1 MRWNTLQMP
10 KSIVID
16 EATYGPNYGKF
27 IAEPL
32 ERGYGLTLG
41 NALRR
46 VLLSSI
52 PGAAIMAVKIEGVLH
67 EFSTIPGV
75 VEDVTEIILN
85 IKKIKL
91 RLHSEHPKVL
101 YLKASGKGEVKA
113 SQIESDAEV
122 EILNPEQHI
131 ATLSEDGVFKLELT
145 VDHGRGY
152 VPAEVFRKSFNTIG
166 LIPVDAIFSPVS
178 KVNFLVEN
186 CRVGERT
193 DYDRLILEV
202 HTNGSVKPD
211 VAVSQAAKLLR
222 DHLTLFRSFGEDG
235 EEGKVEGLDDD
246 MVKMRDMLMKPVEE
260 LELSVRSANCLR
272 ANNIFTLGDL
282 VQKTE
287 SEMLKYRNF
296 GRKSL
301 AELSVILKNMSLTFG
316 MKVEQYTD
324 PKKKKA

>member
-1 MRWNTLQMP
+1 MRWKSLQMP
-10 KSIVID
+10 KGIAID
-16 EATYGPNYGKF
+16 ESSHSDTFGRF
-27 IAEPL
+27 TAEPL

-52 PGAAIMAVKIEGVLH
+52 PGSAVVAVKIEGVLH

-75 VEDVTEIILN
+75 MEDVTEIVLN
-85 IKKIKL
+85 LKQLRI
-91 RLHSEHPKVL
+91 RLHSDHPRTL
-101 YLKASGKGEVKA
+101 YLKTQAKGRVTA
-113 SQIESDAEV
+113 AQIEGDSEV
-122 EILNPEQHI
+122 EILNPELHL
-131 ATLSEDGVFKLELT
+131 ATLSEDGSLKMELT

-152 VPAEVFRKSFNTIG
+152 VPAEVFRKSYNTIG
-166 LIPVDAIFSPVS
+166 LIPLDAAFSPVT
-178 KVNFLVEN
+178 KVSFHVEN

-202 HTNGSVKPD
+202 HTDGSIKPD
-211 VAVSQAAKLLR
+211 LAISHAAKLLQE
-222 DHLTLFRSFGEDG
+222 HISLFQSFGDKADEMRDEAVDG
-235 EEGKVEGLDDD
+235 DLL
-246 MVKMRDMLMKPVEE
+246 KMRDMLNKPVEE

-272 ANNIFTLGDL
+272 ANNINTLGDL

-301 AELSVILKNMSLTFG
+301 AELAVILKAMNLNFG
-316 MKVEQYTD
+316 MKVDHYLD
-324 PKKKKA
+324 SRKKSK

>member
-1 MRWNTLQMP
+1 MSMRWKSLQMP
-10 KSIVID
+10 KGIAID
-16 EATYGPNYGKF
+16 ESTQTNTFARF
-27 IAEPL
+27 VAEPL

-52 PGAAIMAVKIEGVLH
+52 PGAAVVAVRIEGVLH

-85 IKKIKL
+85 LKQLRL
-91 RLHSEHPKVL
+91 RLHSEHPKSL
-101 YLKASGKGEVKA
+101 YLKAQTKGVVTAA
-113 SQIESDAEV
+113 SIESDADV
-122 EILNPEQHI
+122 EIINPEQHI
-131 ATLSEDGVFKLELT
+131 ATLSEDGALKMELT

-152 VPAEVFRKSFNTIG
+152 VPAEVFRKTYNTIG
-166 LIPVDAIFSPVS
+166 LIPLDAAFSPVT
-178 KVNFLVEN
+178 KVNFQVEN

-193 DYDRLILEV
+193 DYDRLILEI
-202 HTNGSVKPD
+202 HTDGTMRPD
-211 VAVSQAAKLLR
+211 LALSHAAKLLQE
-222 DHLTLFRSFGEDG
+222 HLSLFLTFGEREV
-235 EEGKVEGLDDD
+235 EEREERLDSDSA
-246 MVKMRDMLMKPVEE
+246 KLKELLSKTVEE

-272 ANNIFTLGDL
+272 ANNIYTLADL

-301 AELSVILKNMSLTFG
+301 NELNSILKNMNLSFG
-316 MKVEQYTD
+316 MKIDHIIDQ
-324 PKKKKA
+324 KK

>member
-1 MRWNTLQMP
+1 MIKWRSLQMP
-10 KSIVID
+10 KGIVI
-16 EATYGPNYGKF
+16 EESSLKPTYGRF

-52 PGAAIMAVKIEGVLH
+52 PGAAVVAVKIEGVLH

-75 VEDVTEIILN
+75 VEDVTEIVLN
-85 IKKIKL
+85 LKQIRL
-91 RLHSEHPKVL
+91 RLHSEHPKTL
-101 YLKASGKGEVKA
+101 YLKATSRGAVTAA
-113 SQIESDAEV
+113 SIDGDPDV
-122 EILNPEQHI
+122 EILTPDQHI
-131 ATLSEDGVFKLELT
+131 ATLSEDGSLRMELT

-152 VPAEVFRKSFNTIG
+152 VPAEVFRKSYNSIG
-166 LIPVDAIFSPVS
+166 LIPLDASFSPVV
-178 KVNFLVEN
+178 KINFQVEN

-193 DYDRLILEV
+193 DYDRLIIDV
-202 HTNGSVKPD
+202 HTEGTVRPD
-211 VAVSQAAKLLR
+211 EAMSHAAKLLR
-222 DHLTLFRSFGEDG
+222 DHLALFLSFGDETEEPA
-235 EEGKVEGLDDD
+235 EEGGDADYIR
-246 MVKMRDMLMKPVEE
+246 MRDLLNKPVEE

-282 VQKTE
+282 VHKTE

-301 AELSVILKNMSLTFG
+301 AELIEILKAMNLSFG
-316 MKVEQYTD
+316 MKIDQYVD
-324 PKKKKA
+324 AKKKK

>member
-1 MRWNTLQMP
+1 MKWKSLQMP
-10 KSIVID
+10 KGIAID
-16 EATYGPNYGKF
+16 ESTQSPTFTKF

-52 PGAAIMAVKIEGVLH
+52 PGAAVVAVKIEGVLH

-75 VEDVTEIILN
+75 VEDVTEIVLN
-85 IKKIKL
+85 LKKLRI
-91 RLHSEHPKVL
+91 RLHSEHPKTL
-101 YLKASGKGEVKA
+101 YLKAQSKGVVTAAALEP
-113 SQIESDAEV
+113 DADV
-122 EILNPEQHI
+122 EIINPEQHL
-131 ATLSEDGVFKLELT
+131 ATLSEDGSLKMEIT

-152 VPAEVFRKSFNTIG
+152 VPAEIFRKSYNTIG
-166 LIPVDAIFSPVS
+166 LIPLDASFSPVT
-178 KVNFLVEN
+178 KVNFSVEN

-193 DYDRLILEV
+193 DYDRLILEI
-202 HTNGSVKPD
+202 TTDGTMRPD
-211 VAVSQAAKLLR
+211 
-222 DHLTLFRSFGEDG
+222 LTLSHAARLLQEHLSLFLTLGER
-235 EEGKVEGLDDD
+235 EEEIREEHLDTDSLRLRELLSKTVD
-246 MVKMRDMLMKPVEE
+246 E

-272 ANNIFTLGDL
+272 ANNIFTLADL

-301 AELSVILKNMSLTFG
+301 AELTAILKNMNLSFG
-316 MKVEQYTD
+316 MKID
-324 PKKKKA
+324 HLIDKK